1 MVEEYLNRLGIYEKL
16 DISFDSLCKI
26 QQNHLLNVP
35 FENFNIHL
43 YKELKLEK
51 DFIFDKIVNKK
62 RGGLCYEMN
71 YLLYLILVK
80 MGFDAELIGSKTK
93 NDGNFFDHPL
103 IKVFLDNNYY
113 LVDVGFGDN
122 FMKPIK
128 LSKNT
133 IHTDTKGTF
142 KISFVEGNEYIL
154 EKLTNDIF
162 VKQFIIRDKEE
173 KIEDFYNRKEWYV
186 NSDQSIFRKNFFCS
200 KEYLDGRVSLKENK
214 IKYTRDG
221 KVFIEAI
228 NNEDSFLNHLVGIFG
243 IHLLNN
249 EILIIKE
256 ILKEFYGQE

>member
-1 MVEEYLNRLGIYEKL
+1 MVEEYLKRLGIYEEL

-26 QQNHLLNVP
+26 QQNHLLNIP

-43 YKELKLEK
+43 YKELNLEK

-71 YLLYLILVK
+71 YLLYLILVT

-93 NDGNFFDHPL
+93 DDGNFFDHPL
-103 IKVFLDNNYY
+103 IKVFLNNNYY

-133 IHTDTKGTF
+133 IHTDTKGIF
-142 KISFVEGNEYIL
+142 KISFIEGNEYLL

-173 KIEDFYNRKEWYV
+173 KIEDFYTRKDWYV
-186 NSDQSIFRKNFFCS
+186 SSNQSIFKKNFFCS
-200 KEYLDGRVSLKENK
+200 KEYLDGRVSLKEDK
-214 IKYTRDG
+214 IKYTRG
-221 KVFIEAI
+221 NKVFIEGI

-243 IHLLNN
+243 IDLLDD
-249 EILIIKE
+249 EVLIIKE
-256 ILKEFYGQE
+256 KLKEFYGQK